1 MEVQKQ
7 KKRRKEKDMVV
18 EAYVKQ
24 TEALEKKNRIV
35 ELMLEREHASS
46 VKSVLET
53 LNGLPGVRMWSP
65 FHKTSIDHLIADE
78 ASRQGFIAFPRAE
91 HKSRFLEFMTRR
103 NLDDCRTGEED
114 LIWDPNAVDDFC
126 RGDMHKWLEEMPNYC
141 YYNCAG
147 EGIGF
152 ARQRMALFIY
162 AEVALLSKWD
172 FDLASNAIFYMNF
185 KAYGGPQCRGI
196 ERKQVIED

>member
-1 MEVQKQ
+1 
-7 KKRRKEKDMVV
+7 MVV

-65 FHKTSIDHLIADE
+65 FHKAAIDHRIADE
-78 ASRQGFIAFPRAE
+78 ASRQGFIAFTRAE
-91 HKSRFLEFMTRR
+91 DK
-103 NLDDCRTGEED
+103 RTGEED

-126 RGDMHKWLEEMPNYC
+126 RGDMHKWLE
-141 YYNCAG
+141 G

-152 ARQRMALFIY
+152 ARKRMALFIY
-162 AEVALLSKWD
+162 AEVRAYLPFEMKKVVVQTREDIESSMKLK
-172 FDLASNAIFYMNF
+172 ASNAIFNMNF

-196 ERKQVIED
+196 VRKQVIED

>member
-103 NLDDCRTGEED
+103 NLDDCS
-114 LIWDPNAVDDFC
+114 
-126 RGDMHKWLEEMPNYC
+126 
-141 YYNCAG
+141 
-147 EGIGF
+147 
-152 ARQRMALFIY
+152 
-162 AEVALLSKWD
+162 VA
-172 FDLASNAIFYMNF
+172 
-185 KAYGGPQCRGI
+185 
-196 ERKQVIED
+196 

>member
-1 MEVQKQ
+1 
-7 KKRRKEKDMVV
+7 MVV

-91 HKSRFLEFMTRR
+91 HK
-103 NLDDCRTGEED
+103 RTGEED

-126 RGDMHKWLEEMPNYC
+126 RGDMHKWLE
-141 YYNCAG
+141 G

-162 AEVALLSKWD
+162 ALQRAYLPFEMKKVVVQTREDIESSMKLK
-172 FDLASNAIFYMNF
+172 ASNAIFYMNF

-196 ERKQVIED
+196 VRKQVIED